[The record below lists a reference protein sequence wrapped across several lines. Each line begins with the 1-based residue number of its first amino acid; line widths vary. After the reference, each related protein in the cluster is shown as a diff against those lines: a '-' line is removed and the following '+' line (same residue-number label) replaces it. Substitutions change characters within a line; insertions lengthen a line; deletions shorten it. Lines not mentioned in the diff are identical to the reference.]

1 MRRYKKVII
10 WVAVADLLLL
20 AALLVLCVLVDRRVD
35 VGRSEKTSSTL
46 DGVVSR
52 ATTKD
57 AEFGRDIF
65 DRPVVPSGEAM
76 GIYMKTEGVLVVDV
90 CSFKNE
96 NGESC
101 CPADGKVCTGDYIEC
116 RRYGDI

>member
-65 DRPVVPSGEAM
+65 DRPG
-76 GIYMKTEGVLVVDV
+76 
-90 CSFKNE
+90 
-96 NGESC
+96 
-101 CPADGKVCTGDYIEC
+101 DGNLYEDGGSLGGGCVQL
-116 RRYGDI
+116 

>member
-10 WVAVADLLLL
+10 WVAVADLLLV

-76 GIYMKTEGVLVVDV
+76 GIYMKTE
-90 CSFKNE
+90 
-96 NGESC
+96 ESWWWMC
-101 CPADGKVCTGDYIEC
+101 VALKMKMASPVALLMERSLQGI
-116 RRYGDI
+116 IL

>member
-65 DRPVVPSGEAM
+65 DRP
-76 GIYMKTEGVLVVDV
+76 
-90 CSFKNE
+90 CSSVRR
-96 NGESC
+96 G
-101 CPADGKVCTGDYIEC
+101 DGNLYEDGGSLGGGCV
-116 RRYGDI
+116 

>member
-46 DGVVSR
+46 DGVV
-52 ATTKD
+52 KGD
-57 AEFGRDIF
+57 H
-65 DRPVVPSGEAM
+65 
-76 GIYMKTEGVLVVDV
+76 EGCGVW
-90 CSFKNE
+90 KR
-96 NGESC
+96 
-101 CPADGKVCTGDYIEC
+101 YI
-116 RRYGDI
+116 

>member
-20 AALLVLCVLVDRRVD
+20 AALFVLCVLVDRRVD

-46 DGVVSR
+46 DGIVSR
-52 ATTKD
+52 ATTKE
-57 AEFGRDIF
+57 AEFGSDIF

-76 GIYMKTEGVLVVDV
+76 GIYMKTRVARMVFWWWM
-90 CSFKNE
+90 CAASKMKMA
-96 NGESC
+96 S
-101 CPADGKVCTGDYIEC
+101 PAAPLMEKFVQGI
-116 RRYGDI
+116 IL

>member
-35 VGRSEKTSSTL
+35 VERSEKTSSTL

-57 AEFGRDIF
+57 AEFGSDIF

-76 GIYMKTEGVLVVDV
+76 GIYMKTDGVWWWMYAALKMKMASPVALLMERSVQ
-90 CSFKNE
+90 
-96 NGESC
+96 G
-101 CPADGKVCTGDYIEC
+101 I
-116 RRYGDI
+116 IL

>member
-57 AEFGRDIF
+57 SVRRG
-65 DRPVVPSGEAM
+65 
-76 GIYMKTEGVLVVDV
+76 
-90 CSFKNE
+90 
-96 NGESC
+96 
-101 CPADGKVCTGDYIEC
+101 DGNLYEDGWSLGGGCVQL
-116 RRYGDI
+116 